1 MNVSINTNN
10 LIRIIEYVIEVA
22 TIFKRDNILIDNYDS
37 LFNVTFSSWS
47 IKHLAKIIEK
57 LKKKE
62 KSFNANDDMSC

>member
-10 LIRIIEYVIEVA
+10 LMRIIEHVVEVA
-22 TIFKRDNILIDNYDS
+22 TIFKRDNILIDSYDFS
-37 LFNVTFSSWS
+37 LNVTFSSWS

-62 KSFNANDDMSC
+62 KSFNANNDMSC